1 MEAKANTTAK
11 PAESKTLKTVYE
23 RKQAARKAAWQDV
36 EDHAEYREVV
46 SASYDF

>member
-23 RKQAARKAAWQDV
+23 RKEVARKAAWKHVAD
-36 EDHAEYREVV
+36 EAAYYASV